1 MRSFGSRILVAASVT
16 LLLGCRT
23 VPWSSDRP
31 GDVDK
36 LHLRA
41 ERVDHSTPSASTP
54 IPIESQPQPV
64 ELAAAVE
71 MEAVVQIAAEVPLSS
86 EWEAAIEP
94 SLPVATSVGPT
105 IDLITALSLTTG
117 ENTQIA
123 FANARIQEA
132 YAQLDRARALKLPS
146 IRAGANY
153 NKHEGRIQDVAGQV
167 IETSRGSFYSG
178 LGANAVG
185 AGSPIVPGLVSQFHL
200 ADAIFQPRIAQ
211 RTAAARQAGATAT
224 INDQLLLAA
233 TSYMELLRAAQEEA
247 VARDI
252 LERCERLERTAA
264 EYSRVGQGLE
274 SDYDR
279 ARTEVS
285 LRRIE
290 KARVREARMIASAR
304 LAEIIRWDA
313 GTELQP
319 AEDQVVPLRLLETD
333 GSTQSYIATALS
345 QRPELKEAKHLV
357 CEAVERLN
365 REKNAPLVPSL
376 LLAAS
381 YGGLGG
387 GLGGDLTNYGDR
399 FDADAVAFWELRQLG
414 AGDRASKREAAAR
427 LSQARVM
434 HLQTMDRV
442 AREVV
447 EAIAHVQ
454 SRSEQLEYAAES
466 VRLAESSFQKNWERI
481 ENNLGLPIEV
491 LQAIQAL
498 SVAKREY
505 VQVVVNYNIAQ
516 FRLQRA
522 LGWQAT
528 PEL

>member
-1 MRSFGSRILVAASVT
+1 
-16 LLLGCRT
+16 
-23 VPWSSDRP
+23 
-31 GDVDK
+31 
-36 LHLRA
+36 
-41 ERVDHSTPSASTP
+41 
-54 IPIESQPQPV
+54 
-64 ELAAAVE
+64 
-71 MEAVVQIAAEVPLSS
+71 
-86 EWEAAIEP
+86 
-94 SLPVATSVGPT
+94 
-105 IDLITALSLTTG
+105 
-117 ENTQIA
+117 
-123 FANARIQEA
+123 
-132 YAQLDRARALKLPS
+132 
-146 IRAGANY
+146 
-153 NKHEGRIQDVAGQV
+153 
-167 IETSRGSFYSG
+167 
-178 LGANAVG
+178 
-185 AGSPIVPGLVSQFHL
+185 
-200 ADAIFQPRIAQ
+200 
-211 RTAAARQAGATAT
+211 
-224 INDQLLLAA
+224 
-233 TSYMELLRAAQEEA
+233 
-247 VARDI
+247 
-252 LERCERLERTAA
+252 
-264 EYSRVGQGLE
+264 
-274 SDYDR
+274 
-279 ARTEVS
+279 
-285 LRRIE
+285 
-290 KARVREARMIASAR
+290 
-304 LAEIIRWDA
+304 
-313 GTELQP
+313 
-319 AEDQVVPLRLLETD
+319 LLETD

-447 EAIAHVQ
+447 EAIAQVQ

-516 FRLQRA
+516 FRLQRV